1 MLELLILVSENQ
13 RLFNNLDI
21 AADGTYAL
29 IPRIKRPTTGDP
41 QNLICLVPKVFH
53 LSMGSF
59 LFCLISDM
67 SDWYETCLS
76 LHTALLQEEN

>member
-1 MLELLILVSENQ
+1 M
-13 RLFNNLDI
+13 NLDI

-59 LFCLISDM
+59 RRFLCCLISDM

>member
-59 LFCLISDM
+59 LFCLM
-67 SDWYETCLS
+67 SDWYEKCLS